1 MAVDNH
7 KHCQRTV
14 CPAYYGYSEGESH
27 ASEHTWRTIENLNL
41 GNLPNNWKTSFRSNS
56 NITDDF
62 ADVLTMLNTSI
73 GTINNTITSTKNT
86 INNTITGIDGRL

>member
-1 MAVDNH
+1 MSVDNH
-7 KHCQRTV
+7 RHCQKTV
-14 CPAYYGYSEGESH
+14 CPAYYGYPDE
-27 ASEHTWRTIENLNL
+27 ADAAQHTWKTIENLNL
-41 GNLPNNWKTSFRSNS
+41 GNLPNNWKASFRAND

-62 ADVLTMLNTSI
+62 ADVLTVLNTSI